1 MFQCF
6 SFLPCAI
13 NRGGIA
19 ASYLL
24 QVDGKFG
31 FCVEDVFFRKT
42 L

>member
-13 NRGGIA
+13 SRGGIA
-19 ASYLL
+19 ASYVL
-24 QVDGKFG
+24 QVDGRFG
-31 FCVEDVFFRKT
+31 FCMEEVLFRKT